1 MTQPMRPNLFLHV
14 LVISSMLVA
23 GWAGAA
29 DHPVEWPEDQSRFW
43 TEGGILLLG
52 QERREELREASVAS
66 RGELLEEWLA
76 DPDPS
81 TAENELHLAIRARV
95 DLARL
100 AYPSPADD
108 RFKLLFLHGM
118 PTSREIVDC
127 GRTFRPIEIWRYGPA
142 EKADE
147 QLPLLLFQP
156 ELDPAYRLWL
166 PTMGKGP
173 LYHPDMRYWLEQYH
187 ELRRFLVSGR
197 RFDYQLCKETRLVEK
212 ATGVGGLIEY
222 RKERP
227 RAEDLQAW
235 LQPPRELA
243 AWARTVD
250 IADVDRGLAALESET
265 TPPAAD
271 AADAVEDGAQADAPT
286 PGEMEAL
293 IGFPRR
299 VGQLMETQF
308 FFRLPRS
315 LAEVYT
321 DAATELEE
329 YRLAVEG
336 EVEAFSETGT
346 FGSFF
351 EDFRVRIR
359 TPAST
364 AGEELA
370 LLVDR
375 SYRPGQRLVARIK
388 VTDEVANRSSLIV
401 HSFVVPSRPAPL
413 DLDIDEDVLRM
424 IEDQRPVSSVRGED
438 SLLLI
443 PPESDLVFGLW
454 RADVIVTGSSIERV
468 NFFVDGEQQFRR
480 TRPPYTAELKL
491 ARYPE
496 EQVVRVEGLD
506 ADGEVVATDEIVI
519 NQQRGALRV
528 RITSPDRG
536 GVPPGPVEAS
546 ALVVVPEERRI
557 ETVEFFVN
565 DAVQATLDK
574 PPWKTTVEVPEGRSE
589 QDISYLT
596 VVATLDDGSRAEEV
610 RFLRVPDYFD
620 EVDVDYVELYTT
632 VLDGTRPVLDAA
644 QEDFTVLEDGRV
656 QELARFEL
664 VQDRPLTV
672 GLTLDVSGSM
682 MESLNEARRAAVGFL
697 ERVVSPSDQTFAVAF
712 SSSPELLMPRTSDVG
727 AVAETLERV
736 RADGNTALHDAVVS
750 SLYYFSGVRGRRTL
764 VLLSD
769 GEDTASR
776 LEFDEAL
783 EYARR
788 SGVVIYTIGL
798 NIGRMQLGVRGSL
811 NQLAEATGGRT
822 FFINRAEELN
832 SVYEEIERELR
843 SQYLLAYQPDR
854 PATDDE
860 FREVEVRMRGNLKAR
875 TIRGYYP

>member
-1 MTQPMRPNLFLHV
+1 MTSNR
-14 LVISSMLVA
+14 ISSTHLIPLLVA
-23 GWAGAA
+23 LCAVLAGRAA
-29 DHPVEWPEDQSRFW
+29 AVDHPVQWPEDQSRFW
-43 TEGGILLLG
+43 TEGGILLVDP
-52 QERREELREASVAS
+52 ERRDALRQASSEDRAEML
-66 RGELLEEWLA
+66 REWLA
-76 DPDPS
+76 DPVPS
-81 TAENELHLAIRARV
+81 TAENELHRAIRARV
-95 DLARL
+95 ALART

-142 EKADE
+142 DQADD
-147 QLPLLLFQP
+147 QIALLLFQP

-173 LYHPDMRYWLEQYH
+173 LYTSDMRYWLEQYH

-222 RKERP
+222 RKDRP
-227 RAEDLQAW
+227 RDEDLKPW
-235 LQPPRELA
+235 LDPPRELA
-243 AWARTVD
+243 AWARTVE
-250 IADVDRGLAALESET
+250 DVEPGRDPAESTSAEG
-265 TPPAAD
+265 
-271 AADAVEDGAQADAPT
+271 DGT
-286 PGEMEAL
+286 LEAL

-308 FFRLPRS
+308 FFRLPKS

-321 DAATELEE
+321 DPATELQE

-336 EVEAFSETGT
+336 EVESFSEQGA

-351 EDFRVRIR
+351 EDFRVRIQ
-359 TPAST
+359 TPADT
-364 AGEELA
+364 AGEDLA

-375 SYRPGQRLVARIK
+375 SYRPGQRLVVRMK
-388 VTDEVANRSSLIV
+388 VTDEVSDRSTLVI

-413 DLDIDEDVLRM
+413 DLDIEEEVLRL
-424 IEDQRPVSSVRGED
+424 IDAQGTIQTVRGED

-443 PPESDLVFGLW
+443 PPETDLVFGLW
-454 RADVIVTGSSIERV
+454 RADVIVTGSGIERV
-468 NFFVDGEQQFRR
+468 NFFVDGQQQFRR

-491 ARYPE
+491 AKYPE
-496 EQVVRVEGLD
+496 EQIVRVEGLD
-506 ADGEVVATDEIVI
+506 ADGEIVATDEIVI

-536 GVPPGPVEAS
+536 GVAAGPVEAT
-546 ALVVVPEERRI
+546 AMVVVPEERRV
-557 ETVEFFVN
+557 ESVEFFVN
-565 DAVQATLDK
+565 DAVQATLDT
-574 PPWKTTVEVPEGRSE
+574 PPWKTTVQVPEALGD

-632 VLDGTRPVLDAA
+632 VLDGTRPVLTAK
-644 QEDFTVLEDGRV
+644 QEDFTVLEDGRP
-656 QELARFEL
+656 QQLARFEL
-664 VQDRPLTV
+664 VEDRPLTV

-697 ERVVSPSDQTFAVAF
+697 ERVVTPSDQTFAVAF
-712 SSSPELLMPRTSDVG
+712 SSTPELLMPRTSDVG
-727 AVAETLERV
+727 AVAETLERM

-750 SLYYFSGVRGRRTL
+750 SLYYFSGVRGRRAL

-788 SGVVIYTIGL
+788 SGVVIYSIGL

-811 NQLAEATGGRT
+811 NQLAEATGGRS

-832 SVYEEIERELR
+832 GVYDEIERELR

-854 PATDDE
+854 PATDEE

>member
-1 MTQPMRPNLFLHV
+1 MNPPTLCRLVTFLV
-14 LVISSMLVA
+14 LGGLIFPA
-23 GWAGAA
+23 GGLLAA
-29 DHPVEWPEDQSRFW
+29 VDHPVEWPEDQSRFW
-43 TEGGILLLG
+43 TEGGILLVAE
-52 QERREELREASVAS
+52 ERREQLRSASQ
-66 RGELLEEWLA
+66 EERAEILGQWLQ
-76 DPDPS
+76 DPDPA
-81 TAENELHLAIRARV
+81 TVANELHQAIRTRV
-95 DLARL
+95 ALART

-118 PTSREIVDC
+118 PTSREIIDC

-142 EKADE
+142 DQPGQQPA
-147 QLPLLLFQP
+147 LVLFQP

-173 LYHPDMRYWLEQYH
+173 LYTPDMRYWLEQYH

-197 RFDYQLCKETRLVEK
+197 RFDYQLCKETRRVEK

-222 RKERP
+222 EKDRP
-227 RAEDLQAW
+227 RDEDLVKW
-235 LQPPRELA
+235 LEPPRELA
-243 AWARTVD
+243 AWARSVE
-250 IADVDRGLAALESET
+250 ARPAPSAPGGGLGDV
-265 TPPAAD
+265 
-271 AADAVEDGAQADAPT
+271 
-286 PGEMEAL
+286 EAL
-293 IGFPRR
+293 VGFPRR

-308 FFRLPRS
+308 FFRLPTS
-315 LAEVYT
+315 AVDMYT
-321 DAATELEE
+321 DPATELQEF
-329 YRLAVEG
+329 RLAVEG
-336 EVEAFSETGT
+336 EVEAFSERGT

-351 EDFRVRIR
+351 EDFRVRIQ
-359 TPAST
+359 TPART
-364 AGEELA
+364 AGDELA
-370 LLVDR
+370 VLVDR
-375 SYRPGQRLVARIK
+375 SYRPGQRLVARLR
-388 VTDEVANRSSLIV
+388 VRDEVSDRSFFVV
-401 HSFVVPSRPAPL
+401 HSFVVPRRPAPL
-413 DLDIDEDVLRM
+413 DLEIDEDVLRA
-424 IEDQRPVSSVRGED
+424 IDAQAPVQAVRGKD

-454 RADVIVTGSSIERV
+454 RADVIVTGSAVERV

-480 TRPPYTAELKL
+480 TRPPYTAELRL

-496 EQVVRVEGLD
+496 EQIVRVEGLD
-506 ADGEVVATDEIVI
+506 ADGEVIATDEIVL

-528 RITSPDRG
+528 RITSPERG
-536 GVPPGPVEAS
+536 GVSAGPVEAS
-546 ALVVVPEERRI
+546 AMVVVPEERRI

-565 DAVQATLDK
+565 DAVQETLEK
-574 PPWKTTVEVPEGRSE
+574 PPWKTTVEVPEGSSD

-632 VLDGTRPVLDAA
+632 VLDGTRPVLTAKE
-644 QEDFTVLEDGRV
+644 EDFTVLEDGRE

-664 VQDRPLTV
+664 VEDRPLTV

-697 ERVVSPSDQTFAVAF
+697 ERVVTPRDQTFAVAF
-712 SSSPELLMPRTSDVG
+712 SSAPELIMPRTSDVG
-727 AVAETLERV
+727 AIAETLERM

-750 SLYYFSGVRGRRTL
+750 SLYYFSGVRGRRAL
-764 VLLSD
+764 ILLSD

-788 SGVVIYTIGL
+788 SGVVIYSIGL
-798 NIGRMQLGVRGSL
+798 GIGRMQLGVRGSL

-832 SVYEEIERELR
+832 SVYEQIERELR

-854 PATDDE
+854 PATDDA
-860 FREVEVRMRGNLKAR
+860 FREIEVKMRGGLKAR